1 MYLIV
6 NCPRCGEP
14 MLANTMNK
22 TRSCP
27 NCDYRS
33 DIHTLRVLAR
43 VKSPKKAV
51 KIIQAIKEK
60 HSGEDWEPK
69 FKRFKP
75 KES

>member
-14 MLANTMNK
+14 MLANNMNK
-22 TRSCP
+22 TRMCP
-27 NCDYRS
+27 NCTYRS

-51 KIIQAIKEK
+51 EMIQVLKEK
-60 HSGEDWEPK
+60 RSGGECEPK

-75 KES
+75 DEK